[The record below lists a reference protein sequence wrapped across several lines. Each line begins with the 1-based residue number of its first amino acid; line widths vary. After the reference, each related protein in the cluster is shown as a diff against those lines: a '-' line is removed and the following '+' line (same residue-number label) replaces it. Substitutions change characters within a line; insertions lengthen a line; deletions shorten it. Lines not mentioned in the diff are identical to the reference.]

1 MRRAEILG
9 DFGSQLRAER
19 VSANTERAYLADV
32 SEFLETLNSESGV
45 SQIDLDQLR
54 NWLWRVAEAG
64 ATKTTLARKTSAI
77 RKFCSW
83 LAETGQI
90 QVDPSLRLRTPKL
103 DRPLPKVATETAL
116 NEIIQSLK
124 QKAQEADPIAIRDL
138 LIFELLYATGM
149 RVAELASLRMDAI
162 DDSRRILRVI
172 GKGNKERT
180 LPFGLPCADALQQWL
195 RNGRPKLVRE
205 PRPELL
211 ISARGA
217 KVGTRQIFEV
227 VAREFR
233 MAGLGT
239 LGPHTLRHSAAT
251 HLMDH
256 GADLRA
262 VQEILG
268 HSSMATTQIY
278 TLITVDALREMYWS
292 AHPRANR

>member
-1 MRRAEILG
+1 MNRIEILG
-9 DFGSQLRAER
+9 YFRLKLQAER
-19 VSANTERAYLADV
+19 VSANTERAYMTDV
-32 SEFLETLNSESGV
+32 AEFLETLPADMSA
-45 SQIDLDQLR
+45 SQLELDHLR

-64 ATKTTLARKTSAI
+64 APKTTLARKTSAI
-77 RKFCSW
+77 RKFFSW

-90 QVDPSLRLRTPKL
+90 QGDPSLRLRTPKL
-103 DRPLPKVATETAL
+103 DRPLPKVATETTL
-116 NEIIQSLK
+116 NEIISRLKYRAQST
-124 QKAQEADPIAIRDL
+124 DPLALRDL
-138 LIFELLYATGM
+138 VIFELLYATGM
-149 RVAELASLRMDAI
+149 RVAELSSLRIDSI

-180 LPFGLPCADALQQWL
+180 LPFGEPCADAIRGWL
-195 RNGRPKLVRE
+195 RSGRPKLVRE

-211 ISARGA
+211 LSTRGG

-233 MAGLGT
+233 LSGLEAA
-239 LGPHTLRHSAAT
+239 GPHTLRHSAAT

-278 TLITVDALREMYWS
+278 THVSIDRLRRSYEQ
-292 AHPRANR
+292 AHPRA